1 MRAIGVLFMAALVQG
16 HGYSKL
22 GVPRQMAAIHTR
34 EGCDGPRSGV
44 STVILS
50 RVGLRGDVLHLQELL
65 SGTGLLRG

>member
-1 MRAIGVLFMAALVQG
+1 MAQEV
-16 HGYSKL
+16 
-22 GVPRQMAAIHTR
+22 VF
-34 EGCDGPRSGV
+34 